1 MSMQC
6 TNFDSQKHSSL
17 SSTCRN
23 ILNPHVLTSVL
34 CNLILDDMS
43 RLGTLATF
51 CDKLTAFKASGDN
64 LMLTSSSFA
73 GETRNFCVR
82 FNFKA
87 RTAMKPEDEMH
98 QTFFEVIR
106 FTRSR
111 PA

>member
-43 RLGTLATF
+43 RFGTLATF
-51 CDKLTAFKASGDN
+51 CDKLTRFKASRDN
-64 LMLTSSSFA
+64 LMLTFLSFA
-73 GETRNFCVR
+73 GETRNFCVHFYFDLR
-82 FNFKA
+82 ITMRPK
-87 RTAMKPEDEMH
+87 DEMH